1 MFAASSSTL
10 AFFWFL
16 TGILFAWIYQRAS
29 YHLAKK
35 VLNRPGQLGRDTRN
49 KFLQGLTQ
57 EQLDEFQ
64 RRLDAEVARRDLM

>member
-1 MFAASSSTL
+1 MPAATSATV

-16 TGILFAWIYQRAS
+16 SGILFAWIYQRIS
-29 YHLAKK
+29 FHLAKK

-64 RRLDAEVARRDLM
+64 RRIDAEVARRELM